1 MNITIIALGSRGDV
15 QPHIALGVGLRAAG
29 HTVKVVTH
37 ELFAP
42 LIRRLGLDFSPV
54 QVDPRA
60 IVEGETGQNWLGSGG
75 NSLQF
80 FQRFSRIA
88 GPLIQQAMLDCW
100 HACQGTDAIIISPL
114 AICVASSVA
123 EKLAVPL
130 WIGAGQPLTATGAF
144 AIPFFPDA
152 PRWLP
157 IRQTYSRLTYTLSA
171 RLFWRLLSTPI
182 NHARRA
188 ILNLPPLSINW
199 LYENLQQQRLPMLYY
214 YSPSVLPQPPD
225 WGKMYH
231 VTGYWFLDGD
241 ADWQP
246 LAELLDFL
254 AAGPPPVYVGF
265 GSMNTRRAEV
275 MTDMVLQALARTK
288 QRGILLTGWGGISHA
303 DLPDEV
309 FKIDFAP
316 HDWLF
321 PRMTAIVQHGGAGT
335 MAASLRAGVP
345 SVVVPFFGDQPF
357 WGRRFYALGLTP
369 RPISQKRLTTERLA
383 NALHIAT
390 SDTALRERVTA
401 FSTRIQSEN
410 GVERAVDILQRHLLK
425 RSLSL

>member
-15 QPHIALGVGLRAAG
+15 QPHIALGVGLKAAG
-29 HTVKVVTH
+29 HTVKLVTH
-37 ELFAP
+37 NLFEP

-60 IVEGETGQNWLGSGG
+60 IVEDETGQNWLGSGG

-80 FQRFSRIA
+80 FQRFSHIA
-88 GPLIQQAMLDCW
+88 EPLIQQAMLDCW
-100 HACQGTDAIIISPL
+100 QACQGTDAIIISPL
-114 AICVASSVA
+114 AICIASSVA

-157 IRQTYSRLTYTLSA
+157 ARQTYSRLTYTLSA
-171 RLFWRLLSTPI
+171 RLFWRLLSPSI
-182 NHARRA
+182 NSARHAV
-188 ILNLPPLSINW
+188 LNLPPLSSRW
-199 LYENLQQQRLPMLYY
+199 LYENLRHQRLPILYY
-214 YSPSVLPQPPD
+214 YSPSVLPSPPD
-225 WGKMYH
+225 WGNMYH
-231 VTGYWFLDGD
+231 VTGYWFLDDD

-246 LAELLDFL
+246 PAELLDFL
-254 AAGPPPVYVGF
+254 AAGSPPVYVGF
-265 GSMNTRRAEV
+265 GSMNTHRAEA

-288 QRGILLTGWGGISHA
+288 QRGILLRGWGGISSA

-321 PRMTAIVQHGGAGT
+321 PRMDAIVQHGGAGT
-335 MAASLRAGVP
+335 MAASLRAGIP
-345 SVVVPFFGDQPF
+345 SVVIPFFGDQSF
-357 WGRRFYALGLTP
+357 WGRHFHALGLTP
-369 RPISQKRLTTERLA
+369 RPIPQKRLTTEQLA
-383 NALHIAT
+383 NALRIVI
-390 SDTALRERVTA
+390 SDTPLRERVAA

-410 GVERAVDILQRHLLK
+410 GVERAVEILQRHLLK
-425 RSLSL
+425 RSLSI